1 MALTSSS
8 VALGIIGL
16 GNMGS
21 LHARNVRD
29 GNIPGL
35 HLAAV
40 SDTDPARLEPFATVE
55 RHADWQELIRSPQV
69 QAVLVVTPHFS
80 HVPIGRAVLE
90 AGRHLLM
97 EKPLAVSRADCAQ
110 ILSVPRQ
117 PGQVFALMFN
127 QRGDPAFLK
136 IREMIQNGVLG
147 RIQRVQWTVT
157 DWYRPE
163 IYYQSGGWRAT
174 WAGEGGGVLVNQ
186 CPHNLDLYQWLF
198 GMPQRVRGFCGFG
211 RHHDIEVEDEATA
224 IFEHPDFTGVFV
236 TSTGEAPGVN
246 RLEIA
251 ADHGR
256 LVLESRQLVFHRN
269 AVPAAQ
275 FSRTTREMF
284 GRPEVEHVEIPLPAH
299 LGEQH
304 VGILKNFTAAIQ
316 DGRPLIAPGEEGIH
330 SVELANA
337 ILLSACT
344 QQTVDLPVADHDFGE
359 LMARLIRQS
368 SRGRGRDT
376 RFSSHFPS

>member
-1 MALTSSS
+1 MASLSSP
-8 VALGIIGL
+8 VGLGIIGL

-21 LHARNVRD
+21 VHARNVLD
-29 GNIPGL
+29 GKIPGL
-35 HLAAV
+35 RLAAV
-40 SDTDPARLEPFATVE
+40 SDADPARMEPFATVE
-55 RHADWQELIRSPQV
+55 KHADLRGLIHSPQV

-80 HVPIGRAVLE
+80 HVPIGREVLA

-97 EKPLAVSRADCAQ
+97 EKPLAVSKADCVQ
-110 ILSVPRQ
+110 IISVPRR
-117 PGQVFALMFN
+117 PGQIFALMFN

-136 IREMIQNGVLG
+136 IKEMIATGELG

-163 IYYQSGGWRAT
+163 IYYQSGVWRAT

-224 IFEHPDFTGVFV
+224 IFEHPGFTGVFV

-256 LVLESRQLVFHRN
+256 LIWEDRQLVFHRN
-269 AVPAAQ
+269 ALPAAQ
-275 FSRTTREMF
+275 FSRTTREIF
-284 GRPEVEHVEIPLPAH
+284 GRPGVVRVEIPLPVDH
-299 LGEQH
+299 GEQH

-316 DGRPLIAPGEEGIH
+316 DGAPLVAHGEEGIR

-344 QQTVDLPVADHDFGE
+344 EQTASLPIADQDFSD

-368 SRGRGRDT
+368 SRRRA
-376 RFSSHFPS
+376 

>member
-1 MALTSSS
+1 MASTPSR
-8 VALGIIGL
+8 VGLGIIGL
-16 GNMGS
+16 GNMGA
-21 LHARNVRD
+21 LHARNVLD
-29 GNIPGL
+29 GKVPGL

-40 SDTDPARLEPFATVE
+40 SDTDPARLEPFAPAE
-55 RHADWQELIRSPQV
+55 KYADWQELIRSPQV

-80 HVPIGRAVLE
+80 HVPIGRAVLQ

-97 EKPLAVSRADCAQ
+97 EKPLAVAKADCEQ
-110 ILSVPRQ
+110 IISVPRR

-136 IREMIQNGVLG
+136 IKEMIAGGELG

-224 IFEHPDFTGVFV
+224 IFEHADFTGVFV

-256 LVLESRQLVFHRN
+256 LVLENRQLVFHRN
-269 AVPAAQ
+269 ALPAAQ
-275 FSRTTREMF
+275 FSRTTREIF
-284 GRPEVEHVEIPLPAH
+284 GRPGVARVEIPLPAH
-299 LGEQH
+299 AGEQH
-304 VGILKNFTAAIQ
+304 VGILKNFAAAIQ
-316 DGRPLIAPGEEGIH
+316 DGVPLVAPGEEGIR

-344 QQTVDLPVADHDFGE
+344 QQTVNLPVVDADFGE
-359 LMARLIRQS
+359 LMARLIRES
-368 SRGRGRDT
+368 SRRRA
-376 RFSSHFPS
+376 

>member
-1 MALTSSS
+1 MASTSSS
-8 VALGIIGL
+8 IGLGIIGL

-21 LHARNVRD
+21 LHACNVLD
-29 GNIPGL
+29 GKIPGL
-35 HLAAV
+35 RLTAV
-40 SDTDPARLEPFATVE
+40 SDTDPARLEPFATAE
-55 RHADWQELIRSPQV
+55 KHTDWRELIRSPQV

-80 HVPIGRAVLE
+80 HVPIGRAVLA

-97 EKPLAVSRADCAQ
+97 EKPLAVSKADCAE
-110 ILSVPRQ
+110 IISVPRG
-117 PGQVFALMFN
+117 PGQIFALMFN

-136 IREMIQNGVLG
+136 IKEMIASGELG

-198 GMPQRVRGFCGFG
+198 GMPQRVRGFCSFG

-236 TSTGEAPGVN
+236 TSTGEAPGVS

-251 ADHGR
+251 GDHGR
-256 LVLESRQLVFHRN
+256 LVLEARQLVFHRN
-269 AVPAAQ
+269 TLPAAQ
-275 FSRTTREMF
+275 FSRTTREIF
-284 GRPEVEHVEIPLPAH
+284 GRPGVVRVEIPLPAH

-304 VGILKNFTAAIQ
+304 VGILRNFAAAIR
-316 DGRPLIAPGEEGIH
+316 DGAPLVAQGEEGIH

-344 QQTVDLPVADHDFGE
+344 QQTVSLPVADHDFGE
-359 LMARLIRQS
+359 LMARLIRES
-368 SRGRGRDT
+368 PRRRA
-376 RFSSHFPS
+376 

>member
-1 MALTSSS
+1 MPSSQSS
-8 VALGIIGL
+8 VGLGIIGL

-21 LHARNVRD
+21 LHARNVLE
-29 GNIPGL
+29 GKVPGL

-40 SDTDPARLEPFATVE
+40 SDTDPARLAPFAAAE
-55 RHADWQELIRSPQV
+55 KHAAWQALIDSPQV

-80 HVPIGRAVLE
+80 HVPIGRAVLQ

-97 EKPLAVSRADCAQ
+97 EKPLAVQKADCAQ
-110 ILSVPRQ
+110 IVAVPRQ

-136 IREMIQNGVLG
+136 IKDMIGKGELG

-163 IYYQSGGWRAT
+163 IYYKSGGWRAT

-198 GMPQRVRGFCGFG
+198 GMPQRVRGFCAFG
-211 RHHDIEVEDEATA
+211 RYHDIEVEDEATA
-224 IFEHPDFTGVFV
+224 FFEHADFTGVFI
-236 TSTGEAPGVN
+236 TATGEAPGIN

-251 ADHGR
+251 ADRGR
-256 LVLESRQLVFHRN
+256 LVLEGRQLVFHRN
-269 AVPAAQ
+269 TLPAAQ
-275 FSRTTREMF
+275 FSRTTREIF
-284 GRPEVEHVEIPLPAH
+284 GRPGVERVEIPLPDGA
-299 LGEQH
+299 GEQH
-304 VGILKNFTAAIQ
+304 VGVLKNFAAAIQ
-316 DGRPLIAPGEEGIH
+316 HGAPLIAPGEEGIH

-337 ILLSACT
+337 ILLSACS
-344 QQTVDLPVADHDFGE
+344 QQTVPLPIVDGDFGQ
-359 LMARLIRQS
+359 LMARLIEQS
-368 SRGRGRDT
+368 SRNRG
-376 RFSSHFPS
+376 